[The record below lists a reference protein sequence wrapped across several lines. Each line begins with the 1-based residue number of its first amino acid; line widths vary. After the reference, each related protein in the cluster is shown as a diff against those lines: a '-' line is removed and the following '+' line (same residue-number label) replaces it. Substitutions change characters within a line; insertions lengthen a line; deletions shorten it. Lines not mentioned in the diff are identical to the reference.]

1 MNSVAAKMAVI
12 AALVIT
18 FYAVLLLM
26 MVGVVPLWF
35 GAFMPL
41 IILYLFYVM
50 FSIPD
55 TFWSR

>member
-1 MNSVAAKMAVI
+1 MNSVAAKMAII
-12 AALVIT
+12 AALVIA

-26 MVGVVPLWF
+26 MVSVVPLWF

-50 FSIPD
+50 FGIPD

>member
-26 MVGVVPLWF
+26 MVSVVPLWF

>member
-1 MNSVAAKMAVI
+1 MTSVAAKMAII
-12 AALVIT
+12 AALVIA
-18 FYAVLLLM
+18 FYAILLLM
-26 MVGVVPLWF
+26 MASVVPLWF